1 VNKSI
6 KKGLVFIVI
15 VFFVGI
21 TTQSNISAIDEETE
35 EYYNI
40 KVSNEIRII
49 DEYEEIITFIKG
61 YAVINWIDCRGLF
74 CGEVNLTWNNYQIG
88 FINLSGF
95 RRSESGIEYYNESI
109 AVTDGFV
116 YVYHFIGFSTGYSFP
131 EFSPPVVGIAL
142 GNIKWS

>member
-1 VNKSI
+1 MNKSI
-6 KKGLVFIVI
+6 KKGLVFTVI
-15 VFFVGI
+15 VFFVSI
-21 TTQSNISAIDEETE
+21 TFQSSISAIDEETD
-35 EYYNI
+35 EYDKI
-40 KVSNEIRII
+40 KDSNDIRTI

-61 YAVINWIDCRGLF
+61 YAVINWIDRRGLF
-74 CGEVNLTWNNYQIG
+74 RGEVNLTWNNYQIG

-109 AVTDGFV
+109 AVTVGFV
-116 YVYHFIGFSTGYSFP
+116 YVYHFIGFSTRYSFP